1 MSYVFWTLGCLVIY
15 VIGLVILLR
24 VTPFLFFRKYDE
36 GLFMAI
42 AAADIFGG
50 IFAFVGVV
58 IPYAL
63 YNGSFVI
70 KLLDFFLLVGV
81 FVVAT
86 SLAYRSWRP
95 HMFNTVFSSR
105 VATGVYTLL
114 LAVAA
119 LYSIVL
125 LFVP

>member
-1 MSYVFWTLGCLVIY
+1 MIYVFWTLGCLVAY
-15 VIGLVILLR
+15 AMGLVILLR

-50 IFAFVGVV
+50 IFAFGGVV
-58 IPYAL
+58 VPYAL

-81 FVVAT
+81 FVVGA

-114 LAVAA
+114 LAAAA
-119 LYSIVL
+119 LYYIVL
-125 LFVP
+125 LFLS